1 MLPSSIY
8 CFGSIL
14 VSCQGCSSTEVALN
28 CLCSLY
34 SHSFLPALL
43 SYIIHLFLFPSLWG
57 PSCSPLTLV
66 YLHWMHPLAPGTNT
80 TTRPIIFTSKTFF
93 SPPFYFIFV
102 LSVVKQLQ
110 YFNLISFYICS
121 PGSWNSP
128 ALIPLCKGMTNS
140 HFYCVTSVEFSCLC
154 SSSDPVTYLT
164 DPIPF
169 PHTSFSWTFC
179 LSHSH
184 HSLLPFKVYFST
196 SPLKKFLLFLH
207 LLLYLL
213 LLPFS
218 FNSLFTFQ
226 FVIYSKSSTGVHLS
240 QCSYSVSI
248 MLLATEIKVFRS

>member
-1 MLPSSIY
+1 
-8 CFGSIL
+8 
-14 VSCQGCSSTEVALN
+14 
-28 CLCSLY
+28 
-34 SHSFLPALL
+34 
-43 SYIIHLFLFPSLWG
+43 
-57 PSCSPLTLV
+57 
-66 YLHWMHPLAPGTNT
+66 MHPLAPGTNT

-248 MLLATEIKVFRS
+248 MLLATEIKVFRSWFTYTALLLSASGYIMIQLVSQPCFTST